1 MKTNPRPAQKP
12 TTSTSK
18 PQSKPTSQAQ
28 SKKVEVQ
35 KVIIRS
41 EGDDIKDAFELFDA
55 NDGKINAREIRQAM
69 QNIGFDEKNPGVY
82 EVMTELDNPRN
93 KNLGGASF
101 NDFCQTVNN
110 RIPERETTEDL
121 RRVFNL
127 FLDDPNAT
135 TTSLQSI
142 KKVAE
147 ELGENIDELELG
159 AMLNKASKAGD
170 KLTFED
176 FAIIRINTILY
187 MNLFKQNKKNN
198 KYKININNIFTQ
210 NY

>member
-1 MKTNPRPAQKP
+1 MKTNPRSAQKP
-12 TTSTSK
+12 TASISK

-176 FAIIRINTILY
+176 FVAIMTGAEH
-187 MNLFKQNKKNN
+187 
-198 KYKININNIFTQ
+198 
-210 NY
+210 